1 MLSHLTANPLLKERD
16 GMAAETVTGY
26 LKAHL
31 FDSIMEM
38 RTFSKDYP
46 ADYADLKA
54 QAALEIAA
62 A

>member
-1 MLSHLTANPLLKERD
+1 MAN
-16 GMAAETVTGY
+16 ETVTGY

-31 FDSIMEM
+31 FDSIAEM
-38 RTFSKDYP
+38 RDFSKTNP